1 MQRLSR
7 RRLIASAAR
16 AGVGLAGLVL
26 VGCEGPEVYNAP
38 GEAEPDPVEPNQPDP
53 PAPDAVEQEMPEPVV
68 EPSRP
73 ARSTLV
79 ASSLCGR
86 VFSGSSLEE
95 LAIEFEAG
103 PREVVDAA
111 EWRERYHWRRLGE
124 LPAGTPR
131 RGGELVLSTPSPL
144 SWSPIPPDAYRAYA
158 SPGLLPLLYSQL
170 VTLAAGDGEDAHR
183 NEIEG
188 DLAAGW
194 ETPDDATL
202 IFRLRDGVSW
212 PGGWALAA
220 SDVQATHALY
230 REDGAPQSA
239 AYRAVSAIEADDV
252 DGSVKF
258 LLREPSSFL
267 LAAMTGPDHV
277 VMPPGWQPAAEADGL
292 ATPPGTGPFM
302 LDRWP
307 GPDGTWRVARRTG
320 YYRRDAA
327 TGEALPRLDA
337 VSGGLRPG
345 FELPNVCVY
354 REDLW
359 DDWLT
364 GSLDALQLE
373 SPAELTATLAALPD
387 AVAQVTAPSPGR
399 GAVIEFPQDVARPI
413 SDPRARRALSLAIDR
428 RAMIDDWHD
437 GLAAADCGLNW
448 TFAADAAS
456 GREFREWPWTLEE
469 LGPAYGHDP
478 EGARALLEAAGHTR
492 EAPLRIGLD
501 RGTTSASNIRSI
513 GEQYLENRQLSSLA
527 AELRSAFRGLIDLD
541 VLDRQLTPTGTAMHP
556 EANAMASAFSRGHPA
571 AGDPSGFVPAESER
585 RRWPRDAELER
596 LWESARRTLDPLERS
611 EVIEQ
616 IRARAADAMPAVHLV
631 NRYGLHARRAG
642 VFDLVA
648 PYFAHDPVGAASHL
662 SRAWK
667 TR

>member
-1 MQRLSR
+1 MRQVSR
-7 RRLIASAAR
+7 RRLITSAAR
-16 AGVGLAGLVL
+16 AGIGLAGLAL
-26 VGCEGPEVYNAP
+26 VGCNGPEVYNAP

-53 PAPDAVEQEMPEPVV
+53 PAADAAEQEMPQPVV

-73 ARSTLV
+73 SRSSLV
-79 ASSLCGR
+79 ASSPCGR
-86 VFSGSSLEE
+86 VFGGSSLEE

-103 PREVVDAA
+103 PREIVDVA

-124 LPAGTPR
+124 LRGGTPR

-158 SPGLLPLLYSQL
+158 SPEALPLLYSQL

-202 IFRLRDGVSW
+202 IFRLRDGVFW
-212 PGGWALAA
+212 PGGRALAA

-230 REDGAPQSA
+230 REGGAPQSA

-277 VMPPGWQPAAEADGL
+277 VMPPGWQPDAEADGL

-307 GPDGTWRVARRTG
+307 GPDGTWRVARRDG

-345 FELPNVCVY
+345 FELPNFCVY

-359 DDWLT
+359 GDWLT

-373 SPAELTATLAALPD
+373 SPAELTATLAAFPN

-399 GAVIEFPQDVARPI
+399 GAVVEFPQDVARPI

-437 GLAAADCGLNW
+437 GLAATDCGLNW
-448 TFAADAAS
+448 TLVADAAS
-456 GREFREWPWTLEE
+456 KQGFREWPWTLED

-478 EGARALLEAAGHTR
+478 EGARALLEAAGYTR

-501 RGTTSASNIRSI
+501 RGATSASGQSI
-513 GEQYLENRQLSSLA
+513 GGRHLDNRRLSRLA
-527 AELRSAFRGLIDLD
+527 SELRSAFRELIDLD
-541 VLDRQLTPTGTAMHP
+541 ILDRQLTPTGVGLHP
-556 EANAMASAFSRGHPA
+556 EANVMASAFSRGHPV

-585 RRWPRDAELER
+585 HEWPRDAELER

-611 EVIEQ
+611 EAIEQ
-616 IRARAADAMPAVHLV
+616 IRARTAEAMPAVHLV

-648 PYFAHDPVGAASHL
+648 PYFAHDPAGAASQL
-662 SRAWK
+662 ARVWK
-667 TR
+667 AG